1 MRTENKKAVLN
12 VSLAVSA
19 FIIGIIPYLGEELV
33 LRDILSKEEGFWAF
47 FWLHGINFSGWGWF
61 LGLCSAIASLVG
73 TRNWKPSTLLLK
85 GIVILFSVIAVVLAL
100 IWLVDLIFLSQF
112 NW

>member
-1 MRTENKKAVLN
+1 MRPENKKTALN
-12 VSLAVSA
+12 MALAVSA
-19 FIIGIIPYLGEELV
+19 LIIGVIPYLGEELV

-47 FWLHGINFSGWGWF
+47 FWLHGIKFSGWGWF
-61 LGLCSAIASLVG
+61 LGLCSAIAALVG

-85 GIVILFSVIAVVLAL
+85 GIVILFSLIAIALAS
-100 IWLVDLIFLSQF
+100 IWLGDLIFLSQF